1 MKNIVYIVN
10 INEPRYSQYSINSW
24 KKWALS
30 NNAEVVTLTEPFSE
44 VEPHWYK
51 VFAYKLL
58 DNSNIEYDRILVV
71 DNDTIVHPETPNFFE
86 SVPEDKIGVVF
97 DDVNYDWT
105 IRSTDAYRK
114 HVFAEFQAFDTF
126 EYFNSGFIVLSR
138 QHKEVYEKVIDFLL
152 NNYQSLNWVQ
162 SNYGVG
168 RDQTPLN
175 FMLRAYSNGLHYMS
189 KRYNLQGLLSKEII
203 DPKMLSDM
211 AYVYH
216 FNAMPREHREVLMKQ
231 TYSHLYE

>member
-10 INEPRYSQYSINSW
+10 INEPAYSQYCIKSWQVWAKENNS
-24 KKWALS
+24 
-30 NNAEVVTLTEPFSE
+30 EVVVLTEPFSE
-44 VEPHWYK
+44 IEPHWYK

-58 DNSNIEYDRILVV
+58 ESSNIEYNRILVV
-71 DNDTIVHPETPNFFE
+71 DNDTVVHPDTPNFFE
-86 SVPEDKIGVVF
+86 TIPEDKIGVVF

-105 IRSTDAYRK
+105 IRSTDAYCK
-114 HVFAEFQAFDTF
+114 HVFTDYDRFDTF

-138 QHKEVYEKVIDFLL
+138 QHRDVYEKVIEFVFE
-152 NNYQSLNWVQ
+152 NYQQLNWVQ

-175 FMLRAYSNGLHYMS
+175 FMLRAFSSGLKYMS
-189 KRYNLQGLLSKEII
+189 KRYNLQGLLSKEIV
-203 DPKMLSDM
+203 DPKMLSEM

-216 FNAMPREHREVLMKQ
+216 YNAMPREHREVLMKQ
-231 TYSHLYE
+231 TYDYLYE

>member
-1 MKNIVYIVN
+1 MSNIVYIVN
-10 INEPRYSQYSINSW
+10 INEPEYSQYCIASW
-24 KKWALS
+24 KQWAS
-30 NNAEVVTLTEPFSE
+30 KNIAEVVVLTEPFSE
-44 VEPHWYK
+44 IEPHWYK

-58 DNSNIEYDRILVV
+58 ENSNMDYNRLLVV
-71 DNDTIVHPETPNFFE
+71 DNDTVVHPDTPNFFE
-86 SVPEDKIGVVF
+86 SVPKDKIGVVF

-114 HVFAEFQAFDTF
+114 HVFTEFESFDTF
-126 EYFNSGFIVLSR
+126 EYFNSGFIVLSKE
-138 QHKEVYEKVIDFLL
+138 HKQVYEDIIDFLL
-152 NNYQSLNWVQ
+152 NNYQSLDWVQ

-203 DPKMLSDM
+203 DPKILSDM

-216 FNAMPREHREVLMKQ
+216 FNTMPREQRRVLMKQ
-231 TYSHLYE
+231 TYIHLYE